1 MLTVSGT
8 NTSPAFPTVTSTIAP
23 LGDGT
28 PFTAGWPF
36 WSKMRMGGALFV
48 WGVLMRLS
56 LDSARTKNT
65 IANIITSQK
74 VSRTTAFNR
83 FMILFFLLRASV
95 SRIFFQFQTEPRL
108 TLCVSVPGILRRSF
122 GEGQAESLFEKP
134 PNLLTFIKE
143 R

>member
-1 MLTVSGT
+1 
-8 NTSPAFPTVTSTIAP
+8 
-23 LGDGT
+23 
-28 PFTAGWPF
+28 
-36 WSKMRMGGALFV
+36 MRMGGALFV

-65 IANIITSQK
+65 IANIVASQK

-95 SRIFFQFQTEPRL
+95 SRIFFQFQTESRL
-108 TLCVSVPGILRRSF
+108 TLCGSVPGILRRSF
-122 GEGQAESLFEKP
+122 GERQAESLFEKP